1 MNSSQPPFELFGGEP
16 GVRKLVDAFYDRMDF
31 EPEFATIRT
40 LHPTTLDE
48 SRNKLFWFLC
58 GWMGGPNHYIERFG
72 HPRLRARHLPFSI
85 GTVERDQW
93 MACMKL
99 ALTDCETDEKL
110 ATWLL
115 NQLYGT
121 ADWMRNREA

>member
-1 MNSSQPPFELFGGEP
+1 MNPSQPPFELFGGEP

-99 ALTDCETDEKL
+99 ALTDCEIDEKL

-115 NQLYGT
+115 NQLYST